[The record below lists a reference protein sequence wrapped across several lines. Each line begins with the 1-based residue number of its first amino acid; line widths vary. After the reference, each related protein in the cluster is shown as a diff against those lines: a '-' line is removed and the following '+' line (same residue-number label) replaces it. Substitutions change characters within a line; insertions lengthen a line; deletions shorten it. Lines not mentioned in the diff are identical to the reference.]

1 MDILLSLFAEIQLQL
16 TAIFFSLVFYG
27 LAFAAVGL
35 IVGIGLVIWGGRS
48 GWFRRPSAIWSVVA
62 GFNYA
67 YIPIVLALF
76 GGTIGMFY
84 GAESSAHHFIDR
96 SYPRLVQYSQQYAKQ
111 ATALIPDIHWAQYE
125 GMTLDGVLA
134 DEMAAQLGTSSD
146 SYAYEFYRS
155 INQAVMQHVL
165 DAMNIPR
172 EVRDPISV
180 VQQMQS
186 AIDRPSTFVG
196 LSSTFH
202 GQVGTLFWGH
212 YAWIFAI
219 FLPFLMVPVLE
230 FALFWFLGRS
240 RTSVAAVPT
249 RTPASA
255 RPAAMPLRDTTT
267 PTVAQAVAPPVVP
280 PPPVAPPVVFENPAP
295 PVVPQPPVA
304 PPVVFENPAPPVA
317 PPPPVASP
325 VVFENPAP
333 PVVPP
338 PPVAPPVVFENP
350 APPVVPPPPVAP
362 PVVFENPAPPV
373 VPPPLV
379 ASPVVF
385 ENPVPPVVPPPP
397 VRSTVAQQAAA
408 PTRPATS
415 TPIVPISAESG
426 TAVIYILGGSLL
438 QLCGSVGEG
447 WLFGFIAIFG
457 FAIFYVG
464 LNKLGSQLDAP
475 GQSATNLLKI
485 AAIIGAI
492 SSVVDFIPILGIVSI
507 LGYMAAFVMEL
518 IGYVQLK
525 NSHRIGIQ
533 GKSGAN
539 LLLFS
544 MVLILLVEVFDLIP
558 YLGRYLAAPVAFV
571 AILLIFFGWVRV
583 HEGLFEQKK

>member
-1 MDILLSLFAEIQLQL
+1 VGTVDPPLGTNGHTNHLCFFMDILLSLFAEIQLQL

-304 PPVVFENPAPPVA
+304 PPVVFENPAPPVV

-338 PPVAPPVVFENP
+338 PP
-350 APPVVPPPPVAP
+350 
-362 PVVFENPAPPV
+362 
-373 VPPPLV
+373 V